1 MTILAVLVAITFS
14 VSPRVA
20 NPPVTITATLVAPG
34 VVYDGYLIEWGDG
47 SKSAQLSETNHSDE
61 EMVEL
66 TGSFVR
72 THEYKRSGRYVITIN
87 LVRGR
92 TVFKSLSVMIRVGG
106 FSPGEREAP

>member
-1 MTILAVLVAITFS
+1 MTILAVLAAITFS

-20 NPPVTITATLVAPG
+20 QPPVTITATLVAPG
-34 VVYDGYLIEWGDG
+34 VKYDGYVIEWGDG
-47 SKSAQLSETNHSDE
+47 SKSAQLSQSTDE

-72 THEYKRSGRYVITIN
+72 THEYKRSGRYIITIN